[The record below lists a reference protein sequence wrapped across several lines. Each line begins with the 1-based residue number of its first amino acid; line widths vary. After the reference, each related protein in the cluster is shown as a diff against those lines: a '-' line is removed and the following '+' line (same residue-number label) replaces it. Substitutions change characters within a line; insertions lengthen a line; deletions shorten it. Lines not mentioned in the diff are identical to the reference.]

1 MTRAVKYVDVLGN
14 VRWQPQRTDGLR
26 YYTGYG
32 LKDWFHETGTVGN
45 PVLYRWKWQAELR
58 ARISEH
64 IKPPANRWKEVK

>member
-14 VRWQPQRTDGLR
+14 VRWQPQRAGGYR

-32 LKDWFHETGTVGN
+32 LKNWFHETSTVGN

-58 ARISEH
+58 VRISEL
-64 IKPPANRWKEVK
+64 INPPSGRWKETK